1 LFFRIRH
8 KIRGDRTVVDKEYK
22 TEAEAARFLGKKPST
37 LATWRAR
44 RKGPAYYKNGAT
56 VLYTMTD
63 LREYVRTRR
72 VVPGACKAEREAPA
86 I

>member
-1 LFFRIRH
+1 VL
-8 KIRGDRTVVDKEYK
+8 DKEYK
-22 TEAEAARFLGKKPST
+22 TESEAARFLGKKPST
-37 LATWRAR
+37 LAAWRAR

-63 LREYVRTRR
+63 LREYVRARR
-72 VVPGACKAEREAPA
+72 VIPGSGKSEGEAPA